1 MKIFSPAHFLH
12 VPFLLI
18 LGLLGACSSYE
29 QFAQVSEEYEIPSRV
44 FRSDYNHTWQAV
56 QQVVKNYDL
65 SVMNQSTGVIKSRW
79 IDNTLEINFT
89 DSFSKT
95 DAINAAKFKLII
107 NVIKGYRGQN
117 EVSKV
122 TIFKRQMIEQDP
134 LQGFK
139 IIPTDKILENTL
151 LYRIERVLAIDRKLQ
166 EIEKQKAAAA
176 EAADF

>member
-1 MKIFSPAHFLH
+1 M
-12 VPFLLI
+12 
-18 LGLLGACSSYE
+18 LGACSSYE
-29 QFAQVSEEYEIPSRV
+29 QFAQVSEEFEIPSRV

-89 DSFSKT
+89 DSFSKN
-95 DAINAAKFKLII
+95 DAVNAAKFKLII

-122 TIFKRQMIEQDP
+122 TIFKRQMVEQDP

>member
-1 MKIFSPAHFLH
+1 MKIFSCST
-12 VPFLLI
+12 LLGLFI
-18 LGLLGACSSYE
+18 LCLLGACSSYE
-29 QFAQVSEEYEIPSRV
+29 QFAQVSEEFEIPSRV

-89 DSFSKT
+89 DSFSKN
-95 DAINAAKFKLII
+95 DAVNAAKFKLII

-122 TIFKRQMIEQDP
+122 TIFKRQMVEQDP